1 MPNSRCSVQQSNPQ
15 FLKSGTL
22 IFILGGLML
31 EEVIKGDWPS
41 IDLQTWLGWSRLWTL
56 AMATTGAIVSWTWP
70 LAKLN
75 ENSGHNCDWLSGSS
89 VVWLPARPGHRYYG
103 NDGGPCWPP
112 GWFWR
117 ELLLAGHPLGGTG
130 KAPRRKLEGYLCQ
143 LGRPWLSCSFY
154 LNFNVEILV
163 VDFYLC

>member
-1 MPNSRCSVQQSNPQ
+1 MSAMLFFLPISRCSVQQSNPQ

-31 EEVIKGDWPS
+31 EEVIKNDWPS
-41 IDLQTWLGWSRLWTL
+41 IDLQTWLGWSEALD
-56 AMATTGAIVSWTWP
+56 TGHGYYRSNCELDWP

-117 ELLLAGHPLGGTG
+117 ELLLARTPIGWNRESP
-130 KAPRRKLEGYLCQ
+130 
-143 LGRPWLSCSFY
+143 
-154 LNFNVEILV
+154 
-163 VDFYLC
+163 